1 MQNGQGQNGNPFG
14 QPANGP
20 VGQPQGPMQMGGQL
34 GGMPPDTSPP
44 TPEQDNQLTG
54 IIAEEAAQNP
64 PETPEGKKFL
74 SDITAAEQQA
84 TLNKSSQ
91 FYNLAQELDDG
102 LTREIGQEIL
112 NGYRDDDESR
122 SEWLEMHE
130 NWLRLYMQT
139 DYALNSD
146 PERSWGATESV
157 PILTEACDQFQS
169 RTYKAFFPSEGFV
182 SCTPETHTDN
192 PMKAELLRDRAERV
206 GRHMSWQLGVQ
217 NKNYKRDKRAL
228 FLGVAVHGSFFTK
241 TYFDAYKKKR
251 PCIDNV
257 RPTDLVVNY
266 TCGRQA
272 IEDLRRKTHI
282 IRMSVGETETLAAKQ
297 WLTQAARAGDEEGYT
312 EYDEAVDDSQGL
324 TPSNGYLKKDKGCV
338 LLEQQLYLDINDAGY
353 PIPYLG
359 TIDSGGRLLRLVID
373 YEADMNGMPLKDYE
387 QIQYY
392 THYKYMENP
401 DGFYGLGLGAKIGD
415 LNSAVNIGLR
425 QALDAATLA
434 NDGNNSGYI
443 SSRLCMDGEEQVT
456 LTLGRLKKIP
466 DTTGDISNG
475 ISLMKFPGPNAAH
488 LQILEMM
495 DARAQRMSG
504 TTEATTG
511 SIEKNQQPTTV
522 LAQIEQAMEQ
532 FSSVQVGL
540 SDDFGD
546 ELSKIYKLNSKYLPF
561 TEYYTINDV
570 SEAITRADY
579 QEDMAVNPI
588 FDPKF
593 ATRAQKVA
601 KAQAELQ
608 ATMQNPLSQMRPQ
621 VYDIAFRRY
630 LEALDTDNIDELIP
644 PTPMEQL
651 IAFAQSQAAGQQPGA
666 QGPSQP
672 GGNAPMGGRPGNGVG
687 GAPAPSGLS
696 TPGGVVPAQNGAGG
710 GGSQFMGG
718 IVGSA

>member
-1 MQNGQGQNGNPFG
+1 
-14 QPANGP
+14 
-20 VGQPQGPMQMGGQL
+20 MGGAPSQQD
-34 GGMPPDTSPP
+34 DT
-44 TPEQDNQLTG
+44 QWTG
-54 IIAEEAAQNP
+54 IIAEDAAQNP
-64 PETPEGKKFL
+64 PQTQEGKQFL
-74 SDITAAEQQA
+74 RDITDAEQQA

-91 FYNLAQELDDG
+91 FYNLAQDLDDG
-102 LTREIGQEIL
+102 MVREIGQEVL
-112 NGYRDDDESR
+112 KGYTDDEESR
-122 SEWLEMHE
+122 AEWLEMHE

-146 PERSWGATESV
+146 PNRSWGATESV

-182 SCTPETHTDN
+182 SCTPETHTND
-192 PMKAELLRDRAERV
+192 PLKAELLRDRAERV

-228 FLGVAVHGSFFTK
+228 FLGVAVHGSFFSK

-251 PCIDNV
+251 PCIDNI

-266 TCGRQA
+266 TCGRTA

-282 IRMSVGETETLAAKQ
+282 IRMTVGETETLAAKE
-297 WLTQAARAGDEEGYT
+297 WLTQAARADDGSYT

-324 TPSNGYLKKDKGCV
+324 TPSNGLIRKDRACT
-338 LLEQQLYLDINDAGY
+338 LYEQQLYLDLNDMGY
-353 PIPYLG
+353 PVPYLG
-359 TIDSGGRLLRLVID
+359 TIDSRGRLLRLVVD

-425 QALDAATLA
+425 QMLDASTLA

-443 SSRLCMDGEEQVT
+443 SNRLCMDGEEEVT
-456 LTLGRLKKIP
+456 LTLGRLKKVP
-466 DTTGDISNG
+466 DTTGDLSNG
-475 ISLMKFPGPNAAH
+475 IMLMKFPGPSEAQMKIIEV
-488 LQILEMM
+488 L

-511 SIEKNQQPTTV
+511 SIDKNQQPTTV

-546 ELSKIYKLNSKYLPF
+546 ELKKIYDLNSKYLPF

-579 QEDMAVNPI
+579 QEDMAINPI

-608 ATMQNPLSQMRPQ
+608 ATMQNPLSQTRPQ

-644 PTPMEQL
+644 PTPMEQI
-651 IAFAQSQAAGQQPGA
+651 IAFAQSQAQQQQQPGA
-666 QGPSQP
+666 QGPPQP
-672 GGNAPMGGRPGNGVG
+672 GGNAPVAGRPDNGM
-687 GAPAPSGLS
+687 GATPAQAGLS
-696 TPGGVVPAQNGAGG
+696 TPGGVVPAQNNGASGP
-710 GGSQFMGG
+710 SQSLGG
-718 IVGSA
+718 IVGSIG

>member
-1 MQNGQGQNGNPFG
+1 M
-14 QPANGP
+14 A
-20 VGQPQGPMQMGGQL
+20 
-34 GGMPPDTSPP
+34 
-44 TPEQDNQLTG
+44 
-54 IIAEEAAQNP
+54 
-64 PETPEGKKFL
+64 K
-74 SDITAAEQQA
+74 
-84 TLNKSSQ
+84 
-91 FYNLAQELDDG
+91 
-102 LTREIGQEIL
+102 EIGQEIL
-112 NGYRDDDESR
+112 RGYRDDDESR
-122 SEWLEMHE
+122 AEWLEMHE

-146 PERSWGATESV
+146 PERSWGATESI

-169 RTYKAFFPSEGFV
+169 RTYKAFFPSEGFISCV
-182 SCTPETHTDN
+182 SQTHTLD
-192 PMKAELLRDRAERV
+192 PVKGELMRDRAERI

-217 NKNYKRDKRAL
+217 NKNYRRDKRAL

-241 TYFDAYKKKR
+241 AYFDAYKKKR

-257 RPTDLVVNY
+257 RPTDFVVNY
-266 TCGRQA
+266 TCGRTA

-282 IRMSVGETETLAAKQ
+282 IRMTVGETETLAAKE
-297 WLTQAARAGDEEGYT
+297 WLTQAARAGSEEGYT
-312 EYDEAVDDSQGL
+312 QYDEAVDDSQGL
-324 TPSNGYLKKDKGCV
+324 MPSNGYLKKDRGCV
-338 LLEQQLYLDINDAGY
+338 LLEQQLYLDLDETGY

-359 TIDSGGRLLRLVID
+359 TIDSGGRLLRLTID
-373 YEADMNGMPLKDYE
+373 YEADMQGQPSKDYE

-443 SSRLCMDGEEQVT
+443 SNRLCMDGEEQVT
-456 LTLGRLKKIP
+456 LTLGKLKKVP
-466 DTTGDISNG
+466 DTTGDISDG
-475 ISLMKFPGPNAAH
+475 IMLMKFPGPNQSH
-488 LQILEMM
+488 MQILEML
-495 DARAQRMSG
+495 DQRAQRMSG

-511 SIEKNQQPTTV
+511 SIDKNQQPTTV

-532 FSSVQVGL
+532 FSSVQQGL

-546 ELSKIYKLNSKYLPF
+546 ELDKIYKLNSQYLPF

-579 QEDMAVNPI
+579 QEDMAVKPI

-608 ATMQNPLSQMRPQ
+608 ATLQNPLSQTRPQ
-621 VYDIAFRRY
+621 VYDIAFRLY
-630 LEALDTDNIDELIP
+630 LEALDSDNVDELIP
-644 PTPMEQL
+644 EKTPIEQI
-651 IAFAQSQAAGQQPGA
+651 IAFLQSQAQQQQQLAGA
-666 QGPSQP
+666 QGPPQL
-672 GGNAPMGGRPGNGVG
+672 GGNAPMGQRPGNPM
-687 GAPAPSGLS
+687 GAPPAQAGLS
-696 TPGGVVPAQNGAGG
+696 TPGGVVPSGNGAASGP
-710 GGSQFMGG
+710 SQPLGG